1 MRGKAEMTVTR
12 TDRVAAIL
20 AQLTLEEK
28 AQLTAGRDMWTTVPV
43 ERLGVPPVRMTDG
56 PNGARGSSMFGA
68 AETTATCVPCGTA
81 LAATWDRDLVER
93 VGRLL
98 GAEARAKGAR
108 ILLAPTVNLHRSP
121 LAGRN
126 FECFSEDPLLAGR
139 IAAAYVDGVQSQG
152 VVATVKHLAGNET
165 EFQRYTLNSLIDDR
179 ALREIYLLPFEL
191 AVREGGALGLMT
203 AYNRLNGRYC
213 ADDDA
218 LLTGI
223 VRDEWEFEGIVMSD
237 WYALVSTREAGRA
250 GLDLEMPG
258 PPRAFGSALA
268 EAVRAGDVDEADL
281 DAKVSR
287 LLGVMERIGALD
299 DGPPG
304 PESSPEDP
312 EHRALAREAAAA
324 ATVLLANDGVLPLDA
339 SARRV
344 AVIGP
349 NADRAE
355 IMGGGSSRVRPHR
368 RITPL
373 QALRE
378 RLGEDVDVLH
388 ERGCDIDLRVPVI
401 APESLR
407 DGFTLELRSGDDGI
421 FDTRRDDGLLMFTGE
436 SLPGIDRDTFRL
448 AAQGTFIAREDGLHT
463 FTLAQAGRG
472 RVYANGELLLDG
484 TLDPPPPGSQ
494 FMGLIS
500 ADVSAEV
507 ELVEGDELHL
517 RVEYDPDESGP
528 SPVRGVRLG
537 CRRPVPL
544 DLLDRAAAAAS
555 AADVVVLVVGTNED
569 WESEGL
575 DRASMTLP
583 GEQDQLIERVLE
595 ANPRAVVVVNAGAP
609 VEMPWADR
617 AAAVLQTW
625 FGGQE
630 MAPAIADVLTGDA
643 EPSGRLPTT
652 LPLRLE
658 HNPSYGTYPG
668 ENGSARY
675 GEGIFIGYR
684 WYDTRRL
691 PARFPF
697 GHGLS
702 YTRFE
707 LGEPRLSA
715 TQLEPGDS
723 LVVEVPV
730 TNVGE
735 RRGAEVVQC
744 YVSQR
749 DPRLARPEKE
759 LKAFA
764 KLHLEPGEQGVA
776 RLVLGPRAFA
786 YWDPGD
792 PEQPALDARLAGSA
806 LGAHG
811 DARPPAN
818 PPGWQVDSGTYEL
831 RIGRSAE
838 TISTVV
844 AVSIRRAGTLER

>member
-1 MRGKAEMTVTR
+1 
-12 TDRVAAIL
+12 
-20 AQLTLEEK
+20 
-28 AQLTAGRDMWTTVPV
+28 
-43 ERLGVPPVRMTDG
+43 MTDG

-68 AETTATCVPCGTA
+68 SEITATCVPCGTA
-81 LAATWDRDLVER
+81 LAATWDPGLVER
-93 VGRLL
+93 VGALL

-108 ILLAPTVNLHRSP
+108 ILLAPTVNIHRSP

-126 FECFSEDPLLAGR
+126 FECLSEDPLLAGR
-139 IAAAYVDGVQSQG
+139 TAAACVRGVQSQG

-165 EFQRYTLNSLIDDR
+165 EFERYTLSSVIDER

-191 AVREGGALGLMT
+191 AVREAGALGLMT

-213 ADDDA
+213 ADDEA
-218 LLTGI
+218 LLAGI
-223 VRDEWEFEGIVMSD
+223 VRGEWGFEGIVMSD
-237 WYALVSTREAGRA
+237 WYALVGTRDAGRA

-258 PPRAFGSALA
+258 PPRAFGPALA
-268 EAVRAGDVDEADL
+268 EAVRSGEVDEADV

-287 LLGVMERIGALD
+287 LLGVFERIGALD

-304 PESSPEDP
+304 PESSTEDP
-312 EHRALAREAAAA
+312 DHRALAREAAAA
-324 ATVLLANDGVLPLDA
+324 ATVLLANDGLLPLDA
-339 SARRV
+339 SVRRV

-373 QALRE
+373 QALRD
-378 RLGEDVDVLH
+378 RLGDQVEVLH
-388 ERGCDIDLRVPVI
+388 ERGCDIDLRVRAI

-407 DGFTLELRSGDDGI
+407 GGFTLELRSGEEGR
-421 FDTRRDDGLLMFTGE
+421 FDTRRDDGLLLFTGE
-436 SLPGIDRDTFRL
+436 SLPGIDRDDFIFT
-448 AAQGTFIAREDGLHT
+448 AHGTFVARESGPHT
-463 FTLAQAGRG
+463 FTLAQAGRA
-472 RVYANGELLLDG
+472 RVYANDQLLLDG
-484 TLDPPPPGSQ
+484 IVDPPPPGTQ

-507 ELVEGDELHL
+507 ELEEDAELRL
-517 RVEYDPDESGP
+517 RVEYVPDGTAS

-537 CRRPVPL
+537 CRRPVPP
-544 DLLDRAAAAAS
+544 DLVARAAAAAA
-555 AADVVVLVVGTNED
+555 AADVAVLVVGTNEH

-575 DRASMTLP
+575 DRASMRLP
-583 GEQDQLIERVLE
+583 GEQDELIERVLD
-595 ANPRAVVVVNAGAP
+595 ANRRTVVVVNAGAP

-617 AAAVLQTW
+617 AAAVLQAW

-643 EPSGRLPTT
+643 EPGGRLPTT
-652 LPLRLE
+652 FPIRLE

-668 ENGSARY
+668 ENGVARY
-675 GEGIFIGYR
+675 GEGILVGYR

-691 PARFPF
+691 PTRFPF

-715 TQLEPGDS
+715 TELDPDDE

-735 RRGAEVVQC
+735 RDGAEVVQC

-749 DPRLARPEKE
+749 DPRLTRPEKE

-764 KLHLEPGEQGVA
+764 KLHLAPGEEGVA

-792 PEQPALDARLAGSA
+792 PDQPALDARMAGTA

-811 DARPPAN
+811 AARPPAN
-818 PPGWQVDSGTYEL
+818 RPGWHVDRGTYEL

-838 TISTVV
+838 AILHVATVV
-844 AVSIRRAGTLER
+844 IRRPSAL